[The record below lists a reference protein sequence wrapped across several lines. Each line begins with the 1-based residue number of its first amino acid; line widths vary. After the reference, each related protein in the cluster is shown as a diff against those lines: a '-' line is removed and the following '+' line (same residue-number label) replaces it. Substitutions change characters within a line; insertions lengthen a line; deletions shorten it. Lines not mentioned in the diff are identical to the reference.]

1 MMCRAEILPETG
13 KGTSEAG
20 GRGGPQAGRPWQ
32 SPLYHLLEGANAP
45 PPFAGEA
52 L

>member
-32 SPLYHLLEGANAP
+32 SPLHHLREGADGS

>member
-13 KGTSEAG
+13 RGTSEAG
-20 GRGGPQAGRPWQ
+20 GRGGPQVGRPRQ
-32 SPLYHLLEGANAP
+32 SPLHHLLEGADGFP
-45 PPFAGEA
+45 LFAGEA